1 MILLRERIERDL
13 GTTLERH
20 FKLPVILIDPD
31 GNVYDKSANDPEQD
45 LVGQILYDTL
55 VDNPET
61 GGEIIVH
68 KPVVTLRR
76 TSLTRVPQALEKWAV
91 KIPIR
96 PFYDDP
102 KVTYMLE
109 RPSEEGGA
117 IGFIRLY
124 LTLAEEA
131 PS

>member
-1 MILLRERIERDL
+1 VILLREKIESDL
-13 GTTLERH
+13 AVTLEGH
-20 FKLPVILIDPD
+20 FKLPVVLIDPD
-31 GNVYDKSANDPEQD
+31 GVKYDKSANDPELD
-45 LVGQILYDTL
+45 LVGQILYDTR
-55 VDNPET
+55 VEDPET

-76 TSLTRVPQALEKWAV
+76 TSLTRVPQPLEKWV
-91 KIPIR
+91 VQIPIR

-102 KVTYMLE
+102 KVSFVLE

-124 LTLAEEA
+124 LTRAEQA
-131 PS
+131 A